1 MVAQER
7 DETAGAGEVLIEVK
21 GCGVC
26 HTDLGYYYDGVP
38 TRHPFPLTLG
48 HEVSGTVVEAGAG
61 AERWI
66 GRSVIVPAVI
76 PCGVCEACTSGNG
89 RICPKQIF
97 PGCDV
102 HGGFASHLRVP
113 ARGLCPV
120 PDLSDGGKNPAGLD
134 LSELSVIADAVSTPY
149 QAILRSGLQRG
160 DLAVFVGV
168 GGVGGFGVQIA
179 AARGA
184 TVEAGAP
191 DFSFRLDQK
200 HELWADNADEL
211 YAQAV
216 AAQWNADQAIDW
228 GAPFRLADE
237 VEDAV
242 AQVMTYMIENE
253 NAALVVP
260 ARFLGQLHPHFR
272 EVQAVLAIQ
281 VADEA
286 RHIDVFT
293 RRLRLRGREPA
304 LSTAGGQASLK
315 TLLDEPDFSVAA
327 FLLSVLGEGTFVSL
341 LNFLHAHAPDPV
353 TRQIARLAAR
363 DEGRHVAFGMAHL
376 LRRLELEPELRSR
389 LAHAVQARNDALS
402 GTSGLN
408 EEVFD
413 ALILLAAGE
422 FTPAAISG
430 GYARVQALMNDMAE
444 GRLARLLR
452 LGFDAQ
458 TARSLAAQHT
468 RNFM

>member
-1 MVAQER
+1 M
-7 DETAGAGEVLIEVK
+7 
-21 GCGVC
+21 
-26 HTDLGYYYDGVP
+26 
-38 TRHPFPLTLG
+38 
-48 HEVSGTVVEAGAG
+48 
-61 AERWI
+61 
-66 GRSVIVPAVI
+66 
-76 PCGVCEACTSGNG
+76 
-89 RICPKQIF
+89 
-97 PGCDV
+97 
-102 HGGFASHLRVP
+102 
-113 ARGLCPV
+113 
-120 PDLSDGGKNPAGLD
+120 
-134 LSELSVIADAVSTPY
+134 
-149 QAILRSGLQRG
+149 
-160 DLAVFVGV
+160 
-168 GGVGGFGVQIA
+168 
-179 AARGA
+179 
-184 TVEAGAP
+184 EAGAP
-191 DFSFRLDQK
+191 EYAFRLNQK
-200 HELWADNADEL
+200 HEVWADNAAEL

-216 AAQWNADQAIDW
+216 AAQWNPDQAIDW
-228 GAPFRLADE
+228 NAAFELPDE
-237 VEDAV
+237 VENAV

-260 ARFLGQLHPHFR
+260 ARFLGQMHPHFR

-315 TLLDEPDFSVAA
+315 TLLDETDFSIAG

-353 TRQIARLAAR
+353 TRQIARLAAI

-376 LRRLELEPELRSR
+376 LRRLKLEPEFRTR
-389 LAHAVQARNDALS
+389 LTHAVETRNDALS

-422 FTPAAISG
+422 FTPAAIAT
-430 GYARVQALMNDMAE
+430 GYARVQTLMTDMAE

-452 LGFDAQ
+452 LGFEGKTAQ
-458 TARSLAAQHT
+458 RLAALHT

>member
-1 MVAQER
+1 MMKKEISLPTII
-7 DETAGAGEVLIEVK
+7 DIENLGLDAGAHLLIKHGLNQVAVGGEIVVVGNSPGWDAQLSAW
-21 GCGVC
+21 C
-26 HTDLGYYYDGVP
+26 
-38 TRHPFPLTLG
+38 RAQG
-48 HEVSGTVVEAGAG
+48 HQVTFVDEKAHIIRSDVHAGRWRGATQSGHVDPKQAGAVHEH
-61 AERWI
+61 AL
-66 GRSVIVPAVI
+66 
-76 PCGVCEACTSGNG
+76 PCY
-89 RICPKQIF
+89 
-97 PGCDV
+97 
-102 HGGFASHLRVP
+102 
-113 ARGLCPV
+113 GL
-120 PDLSDGGKNPAGLD
+120 
-134 LSELSVIADAVSTPY
+134 
-149 QAILRSGLQRG
+149 
-160 DLAVFVGV
+160 
-168 GGVGGFGVQIA
+168 

-191 DFSFRLDQK
+191 EFSFRLNQK
-200 HELWADNADEL
+200 HEVWADSAAEL

-216 AAQWNADQAIDW
+216 AAQWDPDQAIDW
-228 GAPFRLADE
+228 NAPFDLADE

-242 AQVMTYMIENE
+242 VQVMTYMIENE

-315 TLLDEPDFSVAA
+315 TLLDEADFSIAG

-341 LNFLHAHAPDPV
+341 LNFLQEHAPDPV

-363 DEGRHVAFGMAHL
+363 DEARHVAFGMAHL
-376 LRRLELEPELRSR
+376 LRRLELEPEFRSR
-389 LAHAVQARNDALS
+389 LANAVEARNDALS

-422 FTPAAISG
+422 FTPAAIAR
-430 GYARVQALMNDMAE
+430 GYARVQTLMTDMAE
-444 GRLARLLR
+444 GRLARLRR
-452 LGFDAQ
+452 LGFEGKMAQ
-458 TARSLAAQHT
+458 RLAALHT

>member
-1 MVAQER
+1 MMKKEISLPTII
-7 DETAGAGEVLIEVK
+7 DIENLGLDAGAHLLIKHGLNQVAVGGEIVVVGNSPGWDAQLSAW
-21 GCGVC
+21 C
-26 HTDLGYYYDGVP
+26 
-38 TRHPFPLTLG
+38 RAQG
-48 HEVSGTVVEAGAG
+48 HQVTFVDEKAH
-61 AERWI
+61 I
-66 GRSVIVPAVI
+66 IRS
-76 PCGVCEACTSGNG
+76 
-89 RICPKQIF
+89 
-97 PGCDV
+97 DV
-102 HGGFASHLRVP
+102 HAGRW
-113 ARGLCPV
+113 RGATESGHADPHQIGAVHEHALPCY
-120 PDLSDGGKNPAGLD
+120 GL
-134 LSELSVIADAVSTPY
+134 
-149 QAILRSGLQRG
+149 
-160 DLAVFVGV
+160 
-168 GGVGGFGVQIA
+168 

-191 DFSFRLDQK
+191 EFAFRLKQK
-200 HELWADNADEL
+200 HEVWADNAADL

-216 AAQWNADQAIDW
+216 AAQWDPDQAIDW
-228 GAPFRLADE
+228 NTPFDLADE

-242 AQVMTYMIENE
+242 VQVMTYMIENE

-315 TLLDEPDFSVAA
+315 TLLDEADFSIAG

-341 LNFLHAHAPDPV
+341 LNFLQEHAPDPV

-363 DEGRHVAFGMAHL
+363 DEARHVAFGMAHL
-376 LRRLELEPELRSR
+376 LRRLELEPEFRSR
-389 LAHAVQARNDALS
+389 LANAVEARNDALS

-422 FTPAAISG
+422 FTPAAIAR
-430 GYARVQALMNDMAE
+430 GYARVQTLMTDMAE
-444 GRLARLLR
+444 GRLARLRR
-452 LGFDAQ
+452 LGFEGKMAQ
-458 TARSLAAQHT
+458 RLAALHT

>member
-1 MVAQER
+1 MMQKEIFLPLII
-7 DETAGAGEVLIEVK
+7 DIEDLGLDAGAHLLIKHGLASVPVGGEIV
-21 GCGVC
+21 
-26 HTDLGYYYDGVP
+26 
-38 TRHPFPLTLG
+38 
-48 HEVSGTVVEAGAG
+48 VSG
-61 AERWI
+61 
-66 GRSVIVPAVI
+66 
-76 PCGVCEACTSGNG
+76 
-89 RICPKQIF
+89 
-97 PGCDV
+97 
-102 HGGFASHLRVP
+102 RVP
-113 ARGLCPV
+113 GWEAQLSAWCRAQGHALAFAADGAHITRSDIHAGRWRGATQTGHADPQQHGAVHEHSLPCY
-120 PDLSDGGKNPAGLD
+120 GL
-134 LSELSVIADAVSTPY
+134 
-149 QAILRSGLQRG
+149 
-160 DLAVFVGV
+160 
-168 GGVGGFGVQIA
+168 

-191 DFSFRLDQK
+191 EYAFRLDKK
-200 HELWADNADEL
+200 HEVWTDNAADL

-216 AAQWNADQAIDW
+216 AAQWDPEQAIDW
-228 GAPFRLADE
+228 HAPFDLPAE

-286 RHIDVFT
+286 RHIEVFT
-293 RRLRLRGREPA
+293 RRLRMRGREPA

-315 TLLDEPDFSVAA
+315 TLLDEADFSVAG

-341 LNFLHAHAPDPV
+341 LNFLHEHAPDPV
-353 TRQIARLAAR
+353 TRQIARLASR
-363 DEGRHVAFGMAHL
+363 DEARHVAFGMAHL
-376 LRRLELEPELRSR
+376 LRRLEREPEFRTR
-389 LAHAVQARNDALS
+389 LANAVEARNDALS

-422 FTPAAISG
+422 FTPAAIAI
-430 GYARVQALMNDMAE
+430 GYARVQALMIDMAE
-444 GRLARLLR
+444 GRLGRLLR
-452 LGFDAQ
+452 LGFEEK
-458 TARSLAAQHT
+458 TARRLAALHT